1 MLISSSLTFIKK
13 KEKKEKNP
21 KQNHKKEKKKKKK
34 SVFGLKYVFLNRLS
48 AQHIHSSTN
57 NRYPIAD
64 TTY

>member
-1 MLISSSLTFIKK
+1 MHISLAG
-13 KEKKEKNP
+13 E
-21 KQNHKKEKKKKKK
+21 KKK